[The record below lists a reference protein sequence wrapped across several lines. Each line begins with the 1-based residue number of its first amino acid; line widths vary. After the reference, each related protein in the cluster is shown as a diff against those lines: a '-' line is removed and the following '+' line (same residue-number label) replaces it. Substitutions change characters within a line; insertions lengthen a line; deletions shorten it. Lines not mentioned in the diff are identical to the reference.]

1 MKAII
6 DEIDRQ
12 LLTLNVNMKAYGL
25 CIPVV
30 KGTQVH
36 PVRVE
41 DSKQVAID
49 DKWDVQ
55 YFHRLLPGTVTEDEE
70 FSFGARYER
79 RHVQMIRT
87 VVITKKKLGFDWIET
102 FIRKIPQFLKCAEI
116 LTEYKFVNLTE
127 PMQINPDQDAI
138 YNAEF
143 GPAGDQYEKHRI
155 PYIIYAL
162 EYGADFIKCAVVCS

>member
-1 MKAII
+1 VKAII

-49 DKWDVQ
+49 DKWDV
-55 YFHRLLPGTVTEDEE
+55 
-70 FSFGARYER
+70 
-79 RHVQMIRT
+79 RT